1 MSMVYSRL
9 KAGIAGSIL
18 ALLAPAPGAAQ
29 DLLSRELPIALD
41 ADSSEID
48 RGNDR
53 LVFRN
58 VTISQG
64 ETRIN
69 AQEAFASTL
78 DFANSVWTFEG
89 DVTIVLDGTSI
100 ASNQAQLTFSDYNLQ
115 GAIVEGDPA
124 RFEHNGEQRQAQGRA
139 NVVEYDAAAGIV
151 RLSREAW
158 LAEDGREI
166 SGNVLTYDINA
177 ERVVA
182 DRGKEENERVRI
194 IIDPASLEQQEEDGT
209 DDPQ

>member
-1 MSMVYSRL
+1 MDYFPLRSGL
-9 KAGIAGSIL
+9 AGFVL
-18 ALLAPAPGAAQ
+18 ALLAAAPCAAEEI
-29 DLLSRELPIALD
+29 LSRELPISLD

-69 AQEAFASTL
+69 AREAVASTL

-89 DVTIVLDGTSI
+89 DVEIRLAGTSI
-100 ASNQAQLTFSDYNLQ
+100 ASNQAQLTFTDYNLQ
-115 GAIVEGDPA
+115 GAVVEGSPA
-124 RFEHNGEQRQAQGRA
+124 RFEHVGEERQAEGRA
-139 NVVEYDAAAGIV
+139 NLLEYDAAAGIV

-158 LAEDGREI
+158 LAEDGKEI
-166 SGNVLTYDINA
+166 SGNVLTYDIIA
-177 ERVVA
+177 ERVIA
-182 DRGKEENERVRI
+182 DRGEDEDQRVRI
-194 IIDPASLEQQEEDGT
+194 IIDPASLEQEREDDS
-209 DDPQ
+209 DDQQ

>member
-1 MSMVYSRL
+1 MSMVFLRL
-9 KAGIAGSIL
+9 KAGIAGLML
-18 ALLAPAPGAAQ
+18 ALTAAPTDATEG
-29 DLLSRELPIALD
+29 LLSRDLPIALD

-64 ETRIN
+64 DTRIN
-69 AQEAFASTL
+69 AREAFASTL

-89 DVTIVLDGTSI
+89 DVTIRLAGTTI

-124 RFEHNGEQRQAQGRA
+124 RFEHIGEERQAQGHA
-139 NVVEYDAAAGIV
+139 SVVEYDAAAGII

-166 SGNVLTYDINA
+166 SGSVLTYDINA

-182 DRGKEENERVRI
+182 DRGKKENERVRI
-194 IIDPASLEQQEEDGT
+194 IIDPASLEQKEKDDSG
-209 DDPQ
+209 DPQ

>member
-1 MSMVYSRL
+1 MVDLHL
-9 KAGIAGSIL
+9 KAGCAVFVL
-18 ALLAPAPGAAQ
+18 ALATPLPGSAEE
-29 DLLSRELPIALD
+29 LLSRDLPISLD

-64 ETRIN
+64 ETQIN
-69 AQEAFASTL
+69 AREVVASTL

-89 DVTIVLDGTSI
+89 EVQIKLAETSI
-100 ASNQAQLTFSDYNLQ
+100 ASNQAQLTFSDYNLI
-115 GAIVEGDPA
+115 GAVVEGNPA
-124 RFEHNGEQRQAQGRA
+124 RFEHVGEKRQAQGRA
-139 NVVEYDAAAGIV
+139 NVLEYDAAAGIL

-166 SGNVLTYDINA
+166 SGSVLTYDINA

-182 DRGKEENERVRI
+182 DRGEEKDSRVRI
-194 IIDPASLEQQEEDGT
+194 IIDPASLEQQEKDGT
-209 DDPQ
+209 DDDAQ

>member
-1 MSMVYSRL
+1 MDYFPLRSGL
-9 KAGIAGSIL
+9 AGFVL
-18 ALLAPAPGAAQ
+18 ALLAAAPCAAEEI
-29 DLLSRELPIALD
+29 LSRELPISLD

-69 AQEAFASTL
+69 AREAVASTL

-89 DVTIVLDGTSI
+89 DVEIRLAGTSI
-100 ASNQAQLTFSDYNLQ
+100 ASNQAQLTFTDYNLQ
-115 GAIVEGDPA
+115 GAVVEGSPA
-124 RFEHNGEQRQAQGRA
+124 RFEHVGEERQAEGRA
-139 NVVEYDAAAGIV
+139 NLLEYDAAAGIV

-158 LAEDGREI
+158 LAEDGKEI
-166 SGNVLTYDINA
+166 SGNVLTYDIIA

-182 DRGKEENERVRI
+182 DRGEDEDQRVRI
-194 IIDPASLEQQEEDGT
+194 IIDPASLEQEREDDS
-209 DDPQ
+209 DDQQ

>member
-1 MSMVYSRL
+1 MSMVFSRL
-9 KAGIAGSIL
+9 KAGIAGLIL

-158 LAEDGREI
+158 LAEGGREI

-182 DRGKEENERVRI
+182 DRGKDENERVRI
-194 IIDPASLEQQEEDGT
+194 IIDPASLKQQEEDDT

>member
-1 MSMVYSRL
+1 MDYFPLRSGL
-9 KAGIAGSIL
+9 AGFVL
-18 ALLAPAPGAAQ
+18 ALLAAAPCAAEEI
-29 DLLSRELPIALD
+29 LSRELPISLD

-69 AQEAFASTL
+69 AREAVASTL

-89 DVTIVLDGTSI
+89 DVEIRLAGTSI
-100 ASNQAQLTFSDYNLQ
+100 ASNQAQLTFTDYNLQ
-115 GAIVEGDPA
+115 GAVVQGSPA
-124 RFEHNGEQRQAQGRA
+124 RFEHVGEERQAEGRA
-139 NVVEYDAAAGIV
+139 NLLEYDAAAGVV

-158 LAEDGREI
+158 LAEDGKEI
-166 SGNVLTYDINA
+166 SGNVLTYDIIA
-177 ERVVA
+177 ERVIA
-182 DRGKEENERVRI
+182 DRGEDEDQRVRI
-194 IIDPASLEQQEEDGT
+194 IIDPASLEQEREDDS
-209 DDPQ
+209 DDQQ

>member
-1 MSMVYSRL
+1 MSMVFSRL
-9 KAGIAGSIL
+9 KAGIAGLIL

-89 DVTIVLDGTSI
+89 DVTIVLDRTSI

-158 LAEDGREI
+158 LAEGGREI

-182 DRGKEENERVRI
+182 DRGKEDNERVRI
-194 IIDPASLEQQEEDGT
+194 IIDPASLKQQEEDDT

>member
-1 MSMVYSRL
+1 MDYFPLRPGL
-9 KAGIAGSIL
+9 AGFVL
-18 ALLAPAPGAAQ
+18 ALLAAAPCAAEEI
-29 DLLSRELPIALD
+29 LSRELPISLD

-69 AQEAFASTL
+69 AREAVASTL

-89 DVTIVLDGTSI
+89 DVEIRLAGTSI
-100 ASNQAQLTFSDYNLQ
+100 ASNQAQLTFTDYNLQ
-115 GAIVEGDPA
+115 GAVVQGSPA
-124 RFEHNGEQRQAQGRA
+124 RFEHVGEERQAEGRA
-139 NVVEYDAAAGIV
+139 NLLEYDAAAGVV

-158 LAEDGREI
+158 LAEDGKEI
-166 SGNVLTYDINA
+166 SGNVLTYDIIA
-177 ERVVA
+177 ERVIA
-182 DRGKEENERVRI
+182 DRGEDEDQRVRI
-194 IIDPASLEQQEEDGT
+194 IIDPASLEQEREDDS
-209 DDPQ
+209 DDQQ

>member
-1 MSMVYSRL
+1 MACFPL
-9 KAGIAGSIL
+9 KSVPAGFFL
-18 ALLAPAPGAAQ
+18 ALLATAPCAAEEI
-29 DLLSRELPIALD
+29 LSRDLPISLD

-64 ETRIN
+64 DTRIN
-69 AQEAFASTL
+69 AREAVASTL

-89 DVTIVLDGTSI
+89 DVRIRLAGTSI
-100 ASNQAQLTFSDYNLQ
+100 ASNQAQLTFTDYNLQ
-115 GAIVEGDPA
+115 GAVVQGSPA
-124 RFEHNGEQRQAQGRA
+124 TFEHIGEERQAEGRA
-139 NVVEYDAAAGIV
+139 SLLEYDAAAGVV

-158 LAEDGREI
+158 LAEDGKEI

-182 DRGKEENERVRI
+182 DRGEDEDQRVRI
-194 IIDPASLEQQEEDGT
+194 IIDPASLEQERE
-209 DDPQ
+209 DDPGDQQ